1 MDSLVSSLPPK
12 LFCTLRLS
20 SFLLAWLLGAVVT
33 SSVADEPLEY
43 VPAAIDNPL
52 KGLVPYAGDNRD
64 KFPHSMEFR
73 YVPLG
78 ELMAGMTAFNWE
90 PLEELLNDV
99 ASRGH
104 QAVFRVWMVYPGK
117 DKGIPTF
124 LLKEGLKVTTWL
136 NENTAPFPP
145 EEVHTPDYNDPR
157 LREALKNFIAAMG
170 EKYDGDPR
178 LGFITAGLL
187 GTWGEWHEYPR
198 QDLFASKEIQAEVL
212 NAYAAAFRITPVL
225 LRYPTGDDHRRYT
238 KNADRPFGY
247 HDDSFAWATLDT
259 GRKADDWFYMQLLK
273 AAGLEAMLKWKTHPI
288 GGEIRPELW
297 GGIFDDK
304 VTHGQAQNFEQ
315 CVQETHASWLMD
327 TGMVRE
333 KQSATRI
340 KNASRAVQR
349 MGYEFHVIQT
359 TLSGEADKTQLTVQL
374 RNTGVAPFYYDW
386 KIVVAAIDRSGAVI
400 KEWPTEWGIAGLLP
414 GEPPRAWQL
423 SLKTSEIPSSSEFL
437 AFRVVNPLSNG
448 MPLRFANTAERQQT
462 DGWFRIG
469 KLTSSPNLE
478 PLLMNDMSANGTSAS
493 VGRAEQVM
501 RSNGRGRS
509 GWMRPS
515 LGGCQGASYL
525 RSRPNVRVGAAVCGR
540 LGYASGTA
548 HGRSVGGQNP
558 NLETGVI
565 HGGRSRCRQ

>member
-1 MDSLVSSLPPK
+1 MDSFVSSLRSK
-12 LFCTLRLS
+12 FFGTLRLS
-20 SFLLAWLLGAVVT
+20 SLLLASFLGAVVPF
-33 SSVADEPLEY
+33 SVADEPLEY
-43 VPAAIDNPL
+43 VPAAVDNPL
-52 KGLVPYAGDNRD
+52 KGLVPYAGDNRE

-78 ELMAGMTAFNWE
+78 ELMSGMTTFNWE

-124 LLKEGLKVTTWL
+124 LIKEGLKVTTWL

-145 EEVHTPDYNDPR
+145 EKVHTPDYDDPR
-157 LREALKNFIAAMG
+157 LRQALRNFIAAMG

-198 QDLFASKEIQAEVL
+198 VDLFASKETQAEVL
-212 NAYAAAFRITPVL
+212 NAYSAAFRITPVL

-259 GRKADDWFYMQLLK
+259 GREADDWFYMQLLK
-273 AAGLEAMLKWKTHPI
+273 AAGPEAMLKWKTHPI

-297 GGIFDDK
+297 GEIFDDK
-304 VTHGQAQNFEQ
+304 VTHRQAQNFDQ

-327 TGMVRE
+327 TGMVKE

-349 MGYEFHVIQT
+349 MGYEFHVMQAT
-359 TLSGEADKTQLTVQL
+359 VSREADKTHLAVQL

-386 KIVVAAIDRSGAVI
+386 KIVVAAIDRSGTVI
-400 KEWPTEWGIAGLLP
+400 KEWPTEWKIAGLLP
-414 GEPPRAWQL
+414 GESPRVWQL
-423 SLKTSEIPSSSEFL
+423 LLKTSEIPNSGDLL

-448 MPLRFANTAERQQT
+448 MPLRFANSTERQQAN
-462 DGWFRIG
+462 GWFRIG
-469 KLTSSPNLE
+469 NLTSSPDLE
-478 PLLMNDMSANGTSAS
+478 PLLVSDMSANGTSAS
-493 VGRAEQVM
+493 AGRVEPIM
-501 RSNGRGRS
+501 RSNSRGWS
-509 GWMRPS
+509 GWMRP
-515 LGGCQGASYL
+515 LRGGCRRESYP
-525 RSRPNVRVGAAVCGR
+525 RSRPNARVGADR
-540 LGYASGTA
+540 
-548 HGRSVGGQNP
+548 P
-558 NLETGVI
+558 
-565 HGGRSRCRQ
+565 